1 MFKFGSLEKLLRV
14 TCLVRRFVLNL
25 KAKKKGSQGLQGR
38 LSMAEIEK
46 NEVLWLRY
54 EQRIEVQGI
63 PLRKYRLS
71 ELVYDEHFLLRSKI
85 RYSEYD
91 KLDTSRKLPLL
102 LRSHLHFINLVIR
115 DAHERVFH
123 NDVNSTLN
131 FLRNKYWL
139 IRGRQSIK
147 PLLRQCVTCKY
158 VNAKTITP
166 PAAPALP
173 KFRIDYSFK

>member
-1 MFKFGSLEKLLRV
+1 
-14 TCLVRRFVLNL
+14 
-25 KAKKKGSQGLQGR
+25 
-38 LSMAEIEK
+38 MAEMEK
-46 NEVLWLRY
+46 SEMIWLRY
-54 EQRIEVQGI
+54 DQRIVVQGDTFKKVKHS
-63 PLRKYRLS
+63 LN
-71 ELVYDEHFLLRSKI
+71 LVYDERFLLRSKT
-85 RYSEYD
+85 RYSEFD
-91 KLDTSRKLPLL
+91 KLDTSIKSPLL
-102 LRSHLHFINLVIR
+102 SRSHSHFTNLVIR
-115 DAHERVFH
+115 DAHEKV
-123 NDVNSTLN
+123 NGVNSTLN